1 VGVPFLWRGRRRIRD
16 EKGQPCMGYAGGKKG
31 GVSSA
36 LGREERRR
44 GWG

>member
-1 VGVPFLWRGRRRIRD
+1 MRD
-16 EKGQPCMGYAGGKKG
+16 EKGQPCMGFAGGKKG

-36 LGREERRR
+36 LGRVVRR